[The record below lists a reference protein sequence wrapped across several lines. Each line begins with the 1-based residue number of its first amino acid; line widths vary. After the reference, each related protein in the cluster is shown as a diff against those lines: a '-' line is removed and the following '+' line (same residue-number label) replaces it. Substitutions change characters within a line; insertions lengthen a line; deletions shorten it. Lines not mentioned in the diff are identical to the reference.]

1 MTDRLVPS
9 WTTPA
14 RVVRVI
20 DADTLEVEV
29 VRKLRIRVLD
39 CWAPETH
46 ETGRPGEKALGLEAK
61 AYVEKLFEKLG
72 PEIVVRIPT
81 EGDQSLAHILT
92 LGRFLGDV
100 ELSDGRLLAT
110 VLRRK
115 GFAASTKEKLLDK
128 LREEQTP

>member
-1 MTDRLVPS
+1 MSERLSPG
-9 WTTPA
+9 WITRA
-14 RVVRVI
+14 KVVRVV

-29 VRKLRIRVLD
+29 RRTMRIRILD
-39 CWAPETH
+39 CWAAETH

-61 AYVEKLFEKLG
+61 AYVEELFEKLG

-81 EGDQSLAHILT
+81 EGDQSLAHVLT

-100 ELSDGRLLAT
+100 ELSDGRLLAK

-115 GFAASTKEKLLDK
+115 GFAASTKEKLLEN
-128 LREEQTP
+128 LRERQTP